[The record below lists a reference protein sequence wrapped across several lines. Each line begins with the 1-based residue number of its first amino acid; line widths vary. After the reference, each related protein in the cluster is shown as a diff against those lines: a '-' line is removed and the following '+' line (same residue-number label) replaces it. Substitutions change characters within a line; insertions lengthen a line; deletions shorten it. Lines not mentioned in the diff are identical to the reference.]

1 MYLARDVHVLR
12 ELADRTGLHI
22 LTNTGQYKEPF
33 LPRKTLESTP
43 DEIAEGWIGE
53 ATGGIDGT
61 DIRPGCVKTAV
72 QLPAVA
78 AAAGAADP
86 PAALPD
92 AQERVTR
99 AAAITS
105 NATRLTIATHTGV
118 VDAAHLVLDILAE
131 YGVAP
136 DRWIFVHAQNEPDPA
151 RILEVAERGAWVEL
165 DCIQDDTV
173 EQHLQLFLGLID
185 AGHASQLLLSH
196 DGGWYDV
203 GREPYEKRP
212 FTALSDRFL
221 PEARRRGV
229 SDRLLT
235 QVTVANPAR
244 AYACRP

>member
-1 MYLARDVHVLR
+1 VEERH
-12 ELADRTGLHI
+12 
-22 LTNTGQYKEPF
+22 
-33 LPRKTLESTP
+33 S
-43 DEIAEGWIGE
+43 E
-53 ATGGIDGT
+53 ATIGRGYYWFLVEPNLAACRIVGSSGKIPHFAEKRLTTRDGLNFALAVTDPKREIGIL
-61 DIRPGCVKTAV
+61 VYE
-72 QLPAVA
+72 QA
-78 AAAGAADP
+78 AASAADP

-136 DRWIFVHAQNEPDPA
+136 DRWIFVHAQNEPEPA

-235 QVTVANPAR
+235 QVRVANPAR